1 MIYFRFNKIFCIIF
15 KYPINIEW
23 FIYKKFSNGIFLYS
37 RVKFMNKVTRN
48 RYDFE
53 RIESFFTRKNI
64 SRYFPIIQNVNLH
77 LAFTYFTKRLQWKKK
92 KREKI
97 SIIIIILTSAR
108 NFLSFFLFYSRS
120 KFLRR
125 NSFITSFHLFVSF
138 FFFLSFFLY
147 LSFLQ
152 NVSSYR
158 IASTKVIR
166 AIFMFLQFFILIQ
179 ADKGEHVDYNSL
191 SSSEALKLI
200 HVLRMIVGLLGFI
213 VLNSLR
219 TVISDQ

>member
-64 SRYFPIIQNVNLH
+64 SRYFPIIQNVNFH

-92 KREKI
+92 KRKDFYHHH
-97 SIIIIILTSAR
+97 
-108 NFLSFFLFYSRS
+108 NFNIYTKFPFFFSFLFSIEIFKKKYSSLRFTFS
-120 KFLRR
+120 FL
-125 NSFITSFHLFVSF
+125 F

-147 LSFLQ
+147 LSFFQ

>member
-125 NSFITSFHLFVSF
+125 NIHHFVSPFRF
-138 FFFLSFFLY
+138 FFFFSIFF
-147 LSFLQ
+147 S
-152 NVSSYR
+152 VSIFSSKCVIVSHR
-158 IASTKVIR
+158 IYESNTRDFYVFT
-166 AIFMFLQFFILIQ
+166 IFYS
-179 ADKGEHVDYNSL
+179 HPSW
-191 SSSEALKLI
+191 
-200 HVLRMIVGLLGFI
+200 
-213 VLNSLR
+213 
-219 TVISDQ
+219 

>member
-1 MIYFRFNKIFCIIF
+1 MSIFI
-15 KYPINIEW
+15 
-23 FIYKKFSNGIFLYS
+23 L
-37 RVKFMNKVTRN
+37 R
-48 RYDFE
+48 
-53 RIESFFTRKNI
+53 
-64 SRYFPIIQNVNLH
+64 LH
-77 LAFTYFTKRLQWKKK
+77 ILRSVYNEKK

-97 SIIIIILTSAR
+97 SIIIIILTSIR

-125 NSFITSFHLFVSF
+125 NIHHFVSPFRFF